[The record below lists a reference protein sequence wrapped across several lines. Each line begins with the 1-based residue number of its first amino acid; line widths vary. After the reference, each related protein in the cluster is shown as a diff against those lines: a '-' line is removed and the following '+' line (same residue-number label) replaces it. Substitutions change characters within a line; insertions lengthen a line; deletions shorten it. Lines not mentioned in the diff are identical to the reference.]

1 MKKIKYFSISKKV
14 IASIT
19 LTVIISYVFLFT
31 SVLINVKNNSLKMA
45 IKFSKENALYNGSII
60 KARVDQT
67 TSLLKVISNTLTATE
82 EINIDETFKTI
93 LEDNPYMA
101 SLTLL
106 LEPDAIKDNNYET
119 AYVVANQDGKIVIV
133 DKEKEYLSVQQDW
146 YSIAKDIGKP
156 NAIEV
161 FAKLDDEKSNNKV
174 RISLPIY
181 NKNQFIGVIAGD
193 IELDFLQEQVLQYT
207 LEGGV
212 GMLISSKGDYLAHT
226 GRPQDVTKSI
236 LQEEEK
242 IWQETAEDIL
252 DGREVITQGRAVK
265 NNKEVL
271 RVLVPIEFD
280 DLDIHWTY
288 GAVLFFE
295 NILVE
300 YYKLRSLII
309 IIASIGMT
317 IILATLVVITNKITK
332 PLLYTND
339 LLLKISKGHLNI
351 EVEETKSKD
360 ETGILISSLK
370 TMITNLTTI
379 AKNLIMES
387 QNINTVID
395 DVEKTL
401 VNLKNETDETS
412 AATQQLSSSM
422 EETSSSI
429 QEVYGVSTEIRKI
442 VGNMSERIIEGE
454 ESVNHIYKRAITI
467 KEDAISSTNEAIHI
481 YESSRVSLEKA
492 LEESRAVQKIE
503 EFAKVIEEIS
513 DQTNLLALNAS
524 IEAARSGTAG
534 HGFAVVADE
543 IRKLSEN
550 TKGAIGEVKEV
561 IKLVTNGVEDL
572 QVNSRNI
579 LQFIEDKVK
588 TNYEQFQ
595 IIGEQYS
602 NDADFVNSLI
612 VEFNGYAN
620 SLKDWI
626 DRINASIDEIIS
638 AIEEGSAGTADI
650 SLRNLNIS
658 EGVGSVV
665 EEMGKVLQTA
675 KRLEEMSRAFKI

>member
-146 YSIAKDIGKP
+146 YSIAKDTGKP

-300 YYKLRSLII
+300 YYKLRFLII

-360 ETGILISSLK
+360 ETGVLIGSLK
-370 TMITNLTTI
+370 TMIKNLTTI

-387 QNINTVID
+387 QNINNVID

-481 YESSRVSLEKA
+481 YERSRVSLEKA

-543 IRKLSEN
+543 IRKLSES

-572 QVNSRNI
+572 QVNSKNI

-588 TNYEQFQ
+588 INYEQFQ

-650 SLRNLNIS
+650 SLRNFSIS

-665 EEMGKVLQTA
+665 EEMNKVLQTA

>member
-1 MKKIKYFSISKKV
+1 MKKIKYSSISKKV
-14 IASIT
+14 IVSII

-31 SVLINVKNNSLKMA
+31 SVLINVKNNSLNMA

-67 TSLLKVISNTLTATE
+67 TSLLKVISNTLTTTE

-93 LEDNPYMA
+93 LEDNPYIT

-106 LEPDAIKDNNYET
+106 LESDVIEDNNYET
-119 AYVVANQDGKIVIV
+119 VYVVTNQDGKIVIV
-133 DKEKEYLSVQQDW
+133 DEEKEYLNVQQDW
-146 YSIAKDIGKP
+146 YSIAKDTGKA

-161 FAKLDDEKSNNKV
+161 FANLDDEKSNNKV

-181 NKNQFIGVIAGD
+181 NNNQFIGVVAGD

-212 GMLISSKGDYLAHT
+212 GMLISSKGNYLAHT

-242 IWQETAEDIL
+242 IWQETAKDIL
-252 DGREVITQGRAVK
+252 DGKEVITQGRAVK

-271 RVLVPIEFD
+271 RVLVPIEFN

-309 IIASIGMT
+309 IIAGIGMI

-360 ETGILISSLK
+360 ETGILINSLK
-370 TMITNLTTI
+370 TMITNLTNI
-379 AKNLIMES
+379 VKNLITES
-387 QNINTVID
+387 QNINNVVD

-401 VNLKNETDETS
+401 VNLKEETDETS

-429 QEVYGVSTEIRKI
+429 QEIYGVSTEIRKI
-442 VGNMSERIIEGE
+442 VGDMSERIIHGE
-454 ESVNHIYKRAITI
+454 ESVNHIYKRAVTI
-467 KEDAISSTNEAIHI
+467 REDAISSTNEAIHI

-534 HGFAVVADE
+534 YGFAVVADE

-550 TKGAIGEVKEV
+550 TKGAIGDVKEV

-626 DRINASIDEIIS
+626 DRINVSIDEIIS

-650 SLRNLNIS
+650 SLRNFSIS

-665 EEMGKVLQTA
+665 EEMSKVLQTA
-675 KRLEEMSRAFKI
+675 KRLEEMSREFKV

>member
-1 MKKIKYFSISKKV
+1 
-14 IASIT
+14 
-19 LTVIISYVFLFT
+19 
-31 SVLINVKNNSLKMA
+31 MA

-82 EINIDETFKTI
+82 EINIDQTFKTI

-106 LEPDAIKDNNYET
+106 LEPDAIEGNNYET

-133 DKEKEYLSVQQDW
+133 DKEEEHLSVQQDW
-146 YSIAKDIGKP
+146 YSMAKDTGKA

-212 GMLISSKGDYLAHT
+212 GMLISSKGNYLAHT
-226 GRPQDVTKSI
+226 GRPQDLTKSI

-242 IWQETAEDIL
+242 IWQETAKDIL
-252 DGREVITQGRAVK
+252 DGKEVITQGRAVK

-317 IILATLVVITNKITK
+317 IILATLVVITNRITK

-339 LLLKISKGHLNI
+339 LLLKISNGHLNI

-360 ETGILISSLK
+360 ETGVLISSLK
-370 TMITNLTTI
+370 TMIKNLTTI

-387 QNINTVID
+387 QNINNVID
-395 DVEKTL
+395 DVGKTL

-442 VGNMSERIIEGE
+442 VGNMSARIIEGE

-467 KEDAISSTNEAIHI
+467 KEDAIRSTNEAIHI

-492 LEESRAVQKIE
+492 LEESRAVQKIG
-503 EFAKVIEEIS
+503 EFTKVIEEIS

-572 QVNSRNI
+572 QVNSKNI

-588 TNYEQFQ
+588 INYEQFQ

-612 VEFNGYAN
+612 VEFSGYAN

-665 EEMGKVLQTA
+665 EEMNKALQTA
-675 KRLEEMSRAFKI
+675 KRLEEMSRAFKV